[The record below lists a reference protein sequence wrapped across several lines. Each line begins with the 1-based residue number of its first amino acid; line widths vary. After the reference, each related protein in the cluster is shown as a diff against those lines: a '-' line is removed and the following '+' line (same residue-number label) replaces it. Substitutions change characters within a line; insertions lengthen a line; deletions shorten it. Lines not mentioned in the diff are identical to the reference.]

1 MPTPNKN
8 ESEKDFVS
16 RCIPIVLGEGTA
28 KDAKQAAAVCYS
40 MFESHGKESKA
51 KKRFPKTYK

>member
-1 MPTPNKN
+1 MPTPGKD

-16 RCIPIVLGEGTA
+16 RCIPIVLKEGTA
-28 KDAKQAAAVCYS
+28 KNQDQAAAICYS
-40 MFESHGKESKA
+40 MFESHGKENHA